1 MLKCWFII
9 MKTKALVLD
18 LDDTLYAEIDFL
30 YSGYE
35 HIAKRLEPEHWEPLF
50 TQLVERYHAGEN
62 AFQFLTEKYQVT
74 LNTLLEWYR
83 FHSPN
88 ISLFKNVV
96 EILNQLQPEYK
107 FAVITDGRSI
117 TQRNK
122 LKALKLENL
131 LDYVVI
137 SEEIGSEKP
146 ALQNYQAVENALQCD
161 KYIYI
166 GDNPKKDFVTPNKL
180 GWETICLRD
189 KGRNIH
195 KQDFNIQPEFLPHLY
210 LSEWSELPFLL

>member
-1 MLKCWFII
+1 

-35 HIAKRLEPEHWEPLF
+35 HIAKRLEPEQWKPLF
-50 TQLVERYHAGEN
+50 THLVQLYHAGEN
-62 AFQFLTEKYQVT
+62 AFQFLAEKYQVA
-74 LNTLLEWYR
+74 LSTLLEWYR
-83 FHSPN
+83 FHTPN
-88 ISLFKNVV
+88 ISLFKNVS
-96 EILNQLQPEYK
+96 EMLHQLQHDYK

-122 LKALKLENL
+122 LKALNLENL

-146 ALQNYQAVENALQCD
+146 AVQNYQAVENALQCD

-189 KGRNIH
+189 KGHNIH
-195 KQDFNIQPEFLPHLY
+195 KQDFNIQPEFLPHFY
-210 LSEWSELPFLL
+210 LSEWSELPFVL